1 MNPIESGMINRRRI
15 LGDAWVDKSLSEANA
30 LTAEFQMLITRRAW
44 DEVWGRNH
52 AGAIDDK
59 TRRMLVL
66 AMTLGMGRYEEF
78 GMHVKSALSSTNDTA
93 LTIDTIKEIVF
104 QGAVYCGVPAANTA
118 MHVIADVL
126 KSQNAMPPALHVVR
140 SGEVSSSKS
149 TVVLSHALGFNCSM
163 WDGIIPE
170 LAKQFNVIAYDHRG
184 QGGSEKSATDFSIDA
199 LVDDAAAVIIRE
211 VFAKGGGPVHFV
223 GLSMGGMVAQA
234 LAARYPH
241 LVKSIVVA
249 NSAMRYDDAA
259 QALWRGRIETVKTKG
274 MSAIIDLA
282 TTRWFTPEFRAANP
296 SVIERVTAILLANE
310 PTAYARSC
318 AAIST
323 IDFRR
328 SNASIQSPALVIA
341 GEKDVSTVPALS
353 ADIAASIKGAKLVSI
368 DAAHVSVVERPSEF
382 LEHCLPFFVRP
393 V

>member
-1 MNPIESGMINRRRI
+1 MNAFEAGMINRRRI
-15 LGDAWVDKSLSEANA
+15 LGDAWVDKSLGEANA
-30 LTAEFQMLITRRAW
+30 LTAEFQMLITRHAW
-44 DEVWGRNH
+44 SEVWGRNH

-78 GMHVKSALSSTNDTA
+78 GLHAKSALTSTNDTA
-93 LTIDTIKEIVF
+93 LTLDTIKEIVF
-104 QGAVYCGVPAANTA
+104 QGAIYCGVPAANTA
-118 MHVIADVL
+118 MHVIADIL
-126 KSQNAMPPALHVVR
+126 KSQGAMPPALHVVR
-140 SGEVSSSKS
+140 TGTVSSTKP
-149 TVVLSHALGFNCSM
+149 TVVLSHALGFNHTM
-163 WDGIIPE
+163 WDGIVPD

-184 QGGSEKSATDFSIDA
+184 QGASEKSTTDYSIDA
-199 LVDDAAAVIIRE
+199 LVDDAAALIIRE
-211 VFAKGGGPVHFV
+211 VFSKGGGPVHFV

-259 QALWRGRIETVKTKG
+259 QAQWRGRIDTVQSKG
-274 MSAIIDLA
+274 MAAIIELA

-296 SVIERVTAILLANE
+296 QVLERVTSILLANE
-310 PTAYARSC
+310 PTAYSRSC

-328 SNASIQSPALVIA
+328 SNTSISCPALVIA
-341 GEKDVSTVPALS
+341 GTRDISTIPAWS
-353 ADIAASIKGAKLVSI
+353 DDIHASIRGSKLVSL
-368 DAAHVSVVERPSEF
+368 DAAHISVVEQPAEF
-382 LEHCLPFFVRP
+382 LRHCLEFFSSL
-393 V
+393 